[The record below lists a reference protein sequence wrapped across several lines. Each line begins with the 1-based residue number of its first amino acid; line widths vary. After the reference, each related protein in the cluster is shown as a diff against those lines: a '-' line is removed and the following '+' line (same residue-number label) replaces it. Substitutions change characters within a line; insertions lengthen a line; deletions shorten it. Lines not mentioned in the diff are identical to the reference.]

1 VNYFRGGSRIRLGS
15 LGEYGF
21 ALAGGYALQAHGLV
35 QRISE
40 DVDLFTD
47 LWDMHTSES
56 RVVDLDSLFV

>member
-1 VNYFRGGSRIRLGS
+1 MTRIAGIS
-15 LGEYGF
+15 LIALLGF